1 MLSKDYEKVA
11 TVRVCALQSRKDRE
25 SRETGAEGKE

>member
-11 TVRVCALQSRKDRE
+11 TVQVYTLQSRKDKE
-25 SRETGAEGKE
+25 SRAEVEGKE